1 MAIIKGTTGD
11 DKYPGELEGTAGA
24 DQIFGYAGNDVL
36 IGFNGNDT
44 LEGGAGADQLYGSV
58 GLDLA
63 SYKSSPE
70 DVTVFLQDLYAA
82 GGDATGDTLSDIEG
96 VIGSAYGD
104 LLYGAG
110 ESEILRGEGGNDN
123 IGGFDGNDR
132 IEGGSGNDYLGGGAG
147 NDEIIGGEGNDT
159 AAFSGSNFV
168 IADLVSGTAGGSL
181 TVGSDRLSGIENL
194 EGTINNDRLAGDA
207 KANRLTGDYGADEL
221 LGRGGA
227 DRFVYN
233 FTDDS
238 LPTGQDRILDF
249 SRAQK
254 DKIDLSGVDANE
266 QANGDQAFK
275 FVGQGPYRVELRSSR
290 ELGASNTETGLP
302 TSDSSSSGFRL
313 GGRPISGG
321 ATGATLLPFRHLQRL
336 RALDHP
342 HVVDRVLQRRERRAG
357 GEHPARKHGLPVPSR
372 PDIADFEEGRTLRR
386 LGGRCGQAGLGRDRQ
401 GAEAGLFVDA
411 GGDLGHAGG
420 DLVQALQLHDRMP
433 QARPF
438 GSGRGSRK
446 KESQGHRRIRR
457 QPHCC
462 GAA

>member
-1 MAIIKGTTGD
+1 MAIIKGTNGD

-44 LEGGAGADQLYGSV
+44 LEGGAGADQLYGGD

-181 TVGSDRLSGIENL
+181 TVGSDRLCGIENL

-266 QANGDQAFK
+266 QASGDQAFK
-275 FVGQGPYRVELRSSR
+275 FVGQGPFTGVGQLRVFQE
-290 ELGASNTETGLP
+290 N
-302 TSDSSSSGFRL
+302 
-313 GGRPISGG
+313 G
-321 ATGATLLPFRHLQRL
+321 ATVVEANTDTTGVTEGAEMRIEIASLGELPGHRL
-336 RALDHP
+336 RPLAVGRVS
-342 HVVDRVLQRRERRAG
+342 VVRAG
-357 GEHPARKHGLPVPSR
+357 ARWS
-372 PDIADFEEGRTLRR
+372 A
-386 LGGRCGQAGLGRDRQ
+386 RDR
-401 GAEAGLFVDA
+401 DA
-411 GGDLGHAGG
+411 T
-420 DLVQALQLHDRMP
+420 
-433 QARPF
+433 
-438 GSGRGSRK
+438 RG
-446 KESQGHRRIRR
+446 
-457 QPHCC
+457 
-462 GAA
+462 

>member
-1 MAIIKGTTGD
+1 MAIIKGTNGD
-11 DKYPGELEGTAGA
+11 DKYPGELEGTSGA

-44 LEGGAGADQLYGSV
+44 LEGGAGADQLYGSD
-58 GLDLA
+58 GLDFA

-110 ESEILRGEGGNDN
+110 ESEILRGKGGNDN

-207 KANRLTGDYGADEL
+207 KANRLTGDMGADEL

-227 DRFVYN
+227 DRFVYYY
-233 FTDDS
+233 TDDS
-238 LPTGQDRILDF
+238 LPTAVDRILDF
-249 SRAQK
+249 SRSQK

-266 QANGDQAFK
+266 QASGDQAFK
-275 FVGQGPYRVELRSSR
+275 FVGQGPFTDVGQLRVFQENGSTVV
-290 ELGASNTETGLP
+290 EANTDTTGL
-302 TSDSSSSGFRL
+302 TN
-313 GGRPISGG
+313 
-321 ATGATLLPFRHLQRL
+321 
-336 RALDHP
+336 
-342 HVVDRVLQRRERRAG
+342 
-357 GEHPARKHGLPVPSR
+357 
-372 PDIADFEEGRTLRR
+372 
-386 LGGRCGQAGLGRDRQ
+386 
-401 GAEAGLFVDA
+401 GAEMRIEIASSVKFQATDFV
-411 GGDLGHAGG
+411 L
-420 DLVQALQLHDRMP
+420 
-433 QARPF
+433 
-438 GSGRGSRK
+438 
-446 KESQGHRRIRR
+446 
-457 QPHCC
+457 
-462 GAA
+462 

>member
-1 MAIIKGTTGD
+1 MATVTGTNGD
-11 DKYPGELEGTAGA
+11 EQYPRELEGTQTA
-24 DQIFGYAGNDVL
+24 DQIFGLAGNDVL

-44 LEGGAGADQLYGSV
+44 LEGGADADQLFGSD

-82 GGDATGDTLSDIEG
+82 GGDATGDTLSGIEG

-110 ESEILRGEGGNDN
+110 ESEILPGEGGNDN

-159 AAFSGSNFV
+159 AAFSGANFV

-181 TVGSDRLSGIENL
+181 TVGSDRLAGVENL
-194 EGTINNDRLAGDA
+194 EGTIYNDRLAGGA
-207 KANRLTGDYGADEL
+207 GANRLAGGEGVDEL
-221 LGRGGA
+221 AGRGGA

-254 DKIDLSGVDANE
+254 DKIDLAGVDANE
-266 QANGDQAFK
+266 QASGEQAFR
-275 FVGQGPYRVELRSSR
+275 FVGQGPFTAAGQLRFFQQNGDTMVE
-290 ELGASNTETGLP
+290 ANTT
-302 TSDSSSSGFRL
+302 D
-313 GGRPISGG
+313 
-321 ATGATLLPFRHLQRL
+321 ATA
-336 RALDHP
+336 
-342 HVVDRVLQRRERRAG
+342 
-357 GEHPARKHGLPVPSR
+357 
-372 PDIADFEEGRTLRR
+372 
-386 LGGRCGQAGLGRDRQ
+386 
-401 GAEAGLFVDA
+401 GAEMRIVLDPLVSLQGTDFV
-411 GGDLGHAGG
+411 L
-420 DLVQALQLHDRMP
+420 
-433 QARPF
+433 
-438 GSGRGSRK
+438 
-446 KESQGHRRIRR
+446 
-457 QPHCC
+457 
-462 GAA
+462 